1 MNNILTSILSSIL
14 SVEQVPLAG
23 KKALIRVDF
32 NVPMKDG
39 VITNDARIRA
49 AIPTIEL
56 VLERCAGVILVSHL
70 GRPIE
75 GEYDQTLSLEPIA
88 NHLADLMKKP
98 VRFEKNYWSNFSVY
112 PGEIVMLENC
122 RFNPGEKA
130 DDEELAR
137 QLAGLC
143 DVFVMDAFGTAHR
156 AEASTHGIAEFS
168 EVACGGLLLMRE
180 LEALHAALESPE
192 SPMLAIVGGAKVSS
206 KLKVLDALIDKVD
219 QLIVG
224 GGIANTFL
232 AAAGFPIGKS
242 LVEKELIPEAK
253 KIMEKIHRRG
263 GVLPLPVDVVVAKVF
278 DEYADFKI
286 KPIEQVSEDDLI
298 LDIGPKTA
306 ELFSKIIL
314 EAKTILWNGPVGVF
328 EFESFSQGTRA
339 VALAVAA
346 SQGYSLAGGG
356 DTMAAI
362 EKFNVEENISY
373 ISTGGGAFLEFVEGK
388 KLPAIQALQIKAKE
402 SHKKL

>member
-1 MNNILTSILSSIL
+1 LNNILTSILSSIL